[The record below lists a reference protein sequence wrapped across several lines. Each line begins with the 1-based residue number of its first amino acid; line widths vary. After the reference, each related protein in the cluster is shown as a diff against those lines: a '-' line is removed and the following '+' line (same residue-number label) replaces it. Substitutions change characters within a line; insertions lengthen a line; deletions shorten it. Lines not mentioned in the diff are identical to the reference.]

1 MSPEIDIL
9 QDRLQAAHLLAE
21 KFLAYKN
28 SDAVVVAVP
37 KGGVPIGFALSELLN
52 VSFEIMPCKKIQHPA
67 YANKS
72 IGSVSVD
79 ELIVSDGSR
88 NIPQDYIYHQTVLI
102 QQTLK
107 NQSAYFR
114 GDKKIVSLAGKT
126 VILVD
131 DVIQSGDT
139 ITACLRSIQKQ
150 KPERVILATA
160 VATPEVLELLSGEVG
175 EFVALQ
181 TEKKSHLHNVFPPV
195 TDQEVKNILRAN

>member
-1 MSPEIDIL
+1 ML

-28 SDAVVVAVP
+28 SDAIIVAVP

-79 ELIVSDGSR
+79 GFIVSDGSR
-88 NIPQDYIYHQTVLI
+88 NIPQDYIYHQTILI
-102 QQTLK
+102 QQTLR

-114 GDKKIVSLAGKT
+114 GDKEIISLGGRT

-131 DVIQSGDT
+131 DVIQSGDN
-139 ITACLRSIQKQ
+139 ITACLQSIKRQ
-150 KPERVILATA
+150 KPEKMILATA
-160 VATPEVLELLSGEVG
+160 VATPEVLELLSGEVD
-175 EFVALQ
+175 EFVTLQ
-181 TEKKSHLHNVFPPV
+181 TEKKIYLHNVFPPV
-195 TDQEVKNILRAN
+195 TDQEVKNILRTR

>member
-1 MSPEIDIL
+1 MSPEIVML

-21 KFLAYKN
+21 KFLAYRN

-37 KGGVPIGFALSELLN
+37 RGGVPIGFALSTLLN
-52 VSFEIMPCKKIQHPA
+52 ISFEIMPCKKIKHPA

-79 ELIVSDGSR
+79 DFIVSEGSR
-88 NIPQDYIYHQTVLI
+88 NIPQDYIYHQTILL

-114 GDKKIVSLAGKT
+114 GDKKIIALGGRT

-139 ITACLRSIQKQ
+139 IMACLRSLKRQKAD
-150 KPERVILATA
+150 RIILATA
-160 VATPEVLELLSGEVG
+160 IATPEIAELFSNEVD

-181 TEKKSHLHNVFPPV
+181 TEKKNLHNIFPPV
-195 TDQEVKNILRAN
+195 TDQEVRNILAAN